1 MTDSSL
7 KQSPYE
13 ALKYPQFV
21 AFIFANSFVT
31 MALLMQEVI
40 IGYSIYKITHDP
52 LALGLIGLAEAL
64 PYISLA
70 LFGGHFAD
78 RRNKKT
84 IMQVSLAFITVG
96 SIVLIWATNPGN
108 HLSQTQVLTI
118 VYGVIMLIG
127 FSRGFYSPASSSLN
141 PFLIPKEVFANA
153 ATWQSSLWQA
163 GAILGPGFAGF
174 LYAYLGLTHSLW
186 CVVGLFCVVM
196 ILISTITAPPI
207 PAQNEQ
213 KVNIFY
219 SLREGIVYVFKTKV
233 ILYAI
238 SLDLFS
244 VLFGGVIALLPVYS
258 EDILHVGAEGLGI
271 LRAAPSIGA
280 VLSMIVMVY
289 YPPLNQAWRNLLLAI
304 AGFGIATL
312 VFAIS
317 TNIWLSVVALFF
329 TGVFDSVSVIIR
341 QTILRY
347 FTPDEMRGR
356 VSSVNGIFV
365 SSSNELGAFESG
377 LMAKLLGTVPSVIFG
392 GAMTMIIVTIVWF
405 RSKELFKMKI

>member
-1 MTDSSL
+1 MTDLSQ

-13 ALKYPQFV
+13 ALKYPEFV
-21 AFIFANSFVT
+21 AFIFANSFIT
-31 MALLMQEVI
+31 MALLIQEVI
-40 IGYSIYKITHDP
+40 LGYSIYKITHDP

-84 IMQVSLAFITVG
+84 IMQVSLALITVC
-96 SIVLIWATNPGN
+96 SVILIWATDPATG
-108 HLSQTQVLTI
+108 LEQSKMLTVI
-118 VYGVIMLIG
+118 YGVVMLIG
-127 FSRGFYSPASSSLN
+127 FSKGFYSPASSSLN
-141 PFLIPKEVFANA
+141 PFLIPSEVFANA

-174 LYAYLGLTHSLW
+174 LYAYLGLTHALW
-186 CVVGLFCVVM
+186 CVVGILVVVM
-196 ILISTITAPPI
+196 ILISMITAPPV
-207 PAQNEQ
+207 PQQNEQ
-213 KVNIFY
+213 KVNIFF
-219 SLREGIVYVFKTKV
+219 SLKEGIEFVFKTKI

-258 EDILHVGAEGLGI
+258 EDVLHVGAEGLGI

-280 VLSMIVMVY
+280 VLCMIIMVY
-289 YPPLNQAWRNLLLAI
+289 VPPLGKAWRNLLLSI

-312 VFAIS
+312 VFALS

-341 QTILRY
+341 QTVLRF

-356 VSSVNGIFV
+356 VSAVNGIFV

-377 LMAKLLGTVPSVIFG
+377 LLAKLMGTVPSVVFG
-392 GAMTMIIVTIVWF
+392 GTMTLIIVTVVWI
-405 RSKELFKMKI
+405 RSKELFNLKL

>member
-96 SIVLIWATNPGN
+96 SIVLIWATNPDN
-108 HLSQTQVLTI
+108 QLSQTQVLTI

-186 CVVGLFCVVM
+186 CVVGLFSVVM

-207 PAQNEQ
+207 PVQNEQ

-304 AGFGIATL
+304 AGFGLATL

-317 TNIWLSVVALFF
+317 TNIWLSVAALFL

-377 LMAKLLGTVPSVIFG
+377 LLAKLMGTVPSVIFG
-392 GAMTMIIVTIVWF
+392 GAMTMIIVTVVWF